1 MSDLKNK
8 FLDVVAVIKA
18 GLLYVVLP
26 VTALFGYIYWLS
38 RKNQTLADE
47 LEMTK
52 SGNELAGKLA
62 KKEEAKN
69 EADRIEKEYRDAV
82 DAYYTEYGQL
92 STDSNTKPKR
102 TGGSEGRQD

>member
-1 MSDLKNK
+1 MTDLKNK
-8 FLDVVAVIKA
+8 FLDVIAVIKA

-26 VTALFGYIYWLS
+26 ITALFGYIYWLS

-69 EADRIEKEYRDAV
+69 EAERIEKEYRDAV
-82 DAYYTEYGQL
+82 DAYYAEYGQL
-92 STDSNTKPKR
+92 STDSNPKPRR
-102 TGGSEGRQD
+102 TGGTSSAE